1 MSSRPGFL
9 SEVSWLQVAVS
20 ALAAV
25 TAAWIASSLG
35 VAGTLIGAAL
45 GSSVVTISS
54 AFYGRTLDKGKTL
67 IVQTASGT
75 IVQAPVSE
83 DGTGTMNNIGETFE
97 KVEEAEGSPV
107 TGARIVDDVDDDAP
121 RRLHWKT
128 IAATTAIVL
137 AISLGAMGA
146 YEVVTGESY
155 GVRGDNARIGN
166 PLGGSHHSDGS
177 KDDDPEPSRTP
188 EPTASTRTPAPAAT
202 TPAPAA
208 TTPAPTVTTPAPTP
222 TATTPAPTAT
232 PTPTPTPTATPKP
245 VE

>member
-9 SEVSWLQVAVS
+9 SEVSWFQVAVS

-75 IVQAPVSE
+75 SVQAPVD
-83 DGTGTMNNIGETFE
+83 DGDIGEAFE
-97 KVEEAEGSPV
+97 RVEEAEGSPV
-107 TGARIVDDVDDDAP
+107 TGAKVVDDADGAAP

-128 IAATTAIVL
+128 ITATTAIVL

-155 GVRGDNARIGN
+155 GVRTDNARIGN
-166 PLGGSHHSDGS
+166 PLGGSHGSSDS
-177 KDDDPEPSRTP
+177 QDDDPKPTRTP
-188 EPTASTRTPAPAAT
+188 EPTASTTTPAPSRT

-208 TTPAPTVTTPAPTP
+208 TTPAPTATTPAPTP
-222 TATTPAPTAT
+222 TATTPTPTAT
-232 PTPTPTPTATPKP
+232 PTPTPTASPKP
-245 VE
+245 AE

>member
-1 MSSRPGFL
+1 MSRPGFL
-9 SEVSWLQVAVS
+9 SEVSWLQVTVS

-75 IVQAPVSE
+75 IVQAPVD
-83 DGTGTMNNIGETFE
+83 DGDIGEAFE

-107 TGARIVDDVDDDAP
+107 TGAQVVDDADGEAP

-128 IAATTAIVL
+128 IGATTAIVL
-137 AISLGAMGA
+137 AISLGAMGT
-146 YEVVTGESY
+146 YELVTGESY

-166 PLGGSHHSDGS
+166 PLGGSHDS
-177 KDDDPEPSRTP
+177 KGDDPAPDDSPTP
-188 EPTASTRTPAPAAT
+188 EPTASTTTPAPPAT
-202 TPAPAA
+202 TPAPAPTA
-208 TTPAPTVTTPAPTP
+208 TTPAPSATTPAPTP
-222 TATTPAPTAT
+222 TPTATTPTPTAT
-232 PTPTPTPTATPKP
+232 PTPTSTPKRA
-245 VE
+245 E

>member
-75 IVQAPVSE
+75 IVQAPVS
-83 DGTGTMNNIGETFE
+83 DGDIGETFE
-97 KVEEAEGSPV
+97 EVEEAEGSSV
-107 TGARIVDDVDDDAP
+107 TGARVVDDVDDDAP

-155 GVRGDNARIGN
+155 GVRTDNARIGN

-177 KDDDPEPSRTP
+177 KDDDPEPSSTP
-188 EPTASTRTPAPAAT
+188 KPTASTTTPAPAAT

-208 TTPAPTVTTPAPTP
+208 TTPAPAATSPTPTP
-222 TATTPAPTAT
+222 TATTPTPTAT
-232 PTPTPTPTATPKP
+232 PTPTPTPTATARPA
-245 VE
+245 E

>member
-1 MSSRPGFL
+1 MSSRPRPGFL
-9 SEVSWLQVAVS
+9 SEVSWLQVTVS

-75 IVQAPVSE
+75 VVRAPV
-83 DGTGTMNNIGETFE
+83 DGGDIGETFE
-97 KVEEAEGSPV
+97 QVEEIEGSPV
-107 TGARIVDDVDDDAP
+107 TGARVVDDEDP
-121 RRLHWKT
+121 GTRRLHWKT

-137 AISLGAMGA
+137 AIALGAMGT
-146 YEVVTGESY
+146 YELVTGESY

-166 PLGGSHHSDGS
+166 PLGGSHDSKGDDPKPGDSDGDS
-177 KDDDPEPSRTP
+177 DGTP
-188 EPTASTRTPAPAAT
+188 TPRPTASATTPAPAAT

-208 TTPAPTVTTPAPTP
+208 TTPAPTATTPAPTP
-222 TATTPAPTAT
+222 TPTATTPTPSAT
-232 PTPTPTPTATPKP
+232 PTQPA
-245 VE
+245 E